1 MVNSSSIF
9 TVEILNSITPEK
21 PTNDL
26 GSKQIFVN
34 VDPVIR
40 NNDGSMQIITT
51 TYHKHN
57 EEAQRIT
64 ERSEN

>member
-26 GSKQIFVN
+26 GSKGRVKKKKKVGIF
-34 VDPVIR
+34 
-40 NNDGSMQIITT
+40 Q
-51 TYHKHN
+51 
-57 EEAQRIT
+57 
-64 ERSEN
+64 